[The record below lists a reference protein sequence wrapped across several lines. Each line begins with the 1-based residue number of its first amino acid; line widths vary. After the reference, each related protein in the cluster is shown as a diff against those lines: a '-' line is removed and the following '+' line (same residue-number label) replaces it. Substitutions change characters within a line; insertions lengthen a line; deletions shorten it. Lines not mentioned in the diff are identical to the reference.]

1 MDNLAPIAI
10 FCYNR
15 PDYLKKLLETLEM
28 NRLANKSDIYFF
40 VDYPKSDSDKL
51 AHKNIVSLIE
61 ENWQFK
67 SKNIIVRSY
76 NYGVKKNIMDGIT
89 QVINDR
95 KKLIILEDDLE
106 INTYFLDYMNKALN
120 LYENNKKVWH
130 IGGYNYPT
138 LRLSSNKAYFTHHMN
153 CWGWATWEDRWNN
166 IFDNLN
172 KKIVEEQ
179 IKDFNF
185 KNLLTTNYNQLT
197 ANENKKISTWAIFW
211 YQTIFLNNGYC
222 LMPSK
227 SVVLNKGFENGE
239 HGTGNQNAIKK
250 LSNNK
255 ISNFPK
261 KIIISKLFDR
271 ILSLYFLKNIII
283 DYVFYHIKKRF
294 PFFLS
299 KKRNVI

>member
-1 MDNLAPIAI
+1 
-10 FCYNR
+10 
-15 PDYLKKLLETLEM
+15 
-28 NRLANKSDIYFF
+28 
-40 VDYPKSDSDKL
+40 
-51 AHKNIVSLIE
+51 
-61 ENWQFK
+61 
-67 SKNIIVRSY
+67 
-76 NYGVKKNIMDGIT
+76 
-89 QVINDR
+89 
-95 KKLIILEDDLE
+95 
-106 INTYFLDYMNKALN
+106 
-120 LYENNKKVWH
+120 
-130 IGGYNYPT
+130 
-138 LRLSSNKAYFTHHMN
+138 MN

-172 KKIVEEQ
+172 NKIVEEQ

-261 KIIISKLFDR
+261 KSLFQNYL
-271 ILSLYFLKNIII
+271 IESCHYIF
-283 DYVFYHIKKRF
+283 
-294 PFFLS
+294 
-299 KKRNVI
+299 

>member
-1 MDNLAPIAI
+1 M
-10 FCYNR
+10 
-15 PDYLKKLLETLEM
+15 
-28 NRLANKSDIYFF
+28 
-40 VDYPKSDSDKL
+40 

-67 SKNIIVRSY
+67 SKNTTVRPF
-76 NYGVKKNIMDGIT
+76 NYGVKKNILDGIT
-89 QVINDR
+89 QVIKDR
-95 KKLIILEDDLE
+95 KKLIILEDDLVV
-106 INTYFLDYMNKALN
+106 NKYFLDYMNEALN
-120 LYENNKKVWH
+120 LYENDKKVWH

-138 LRLSSNKAYFTHHMN
+138 LRLSSNKAYFTPHMN
-153 CWGWATWEDRWNN
+153 CWGWATWEDRWDN

-172 KKIVEEQ
+172 NKLVEEQ

-185 KNLLTTNYNQLT
+185 KNLLTTNYNQLI
-197 ANENKKISTWAIFW
+197 ANENKKINTWAIFW

-227 SVVLNKGFENGE
+227 SVVLNKGFEIGV

-261 KIIISKLFDR
+261 KIIISKIFET
-271 ILSLYFLKNIII
+271 ILTIYFLKNKTI
-283 DYVFYHIKKRF
+283 DYVCYHMKKIST
-294 PFFLS
+294 FFQS
-299 KKRNVI
+299 DKHNVK